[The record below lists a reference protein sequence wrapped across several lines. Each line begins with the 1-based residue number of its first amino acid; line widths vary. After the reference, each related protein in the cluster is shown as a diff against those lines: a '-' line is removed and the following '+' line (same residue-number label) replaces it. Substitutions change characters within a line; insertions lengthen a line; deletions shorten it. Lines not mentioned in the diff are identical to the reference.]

1 MSKANKV
8 LIYVEGESEVVLFKQ
23 YLNKYIKDSYNI
35 QTECQ
40 KGDIS
45 SFKRKVGDFY
55 NEYKE
60 IFVLRDLKTQKTG
73 YLDYKCITDMKNDFT
88 TKKDKKF
95 IGNIGRSYKFIVVCN
110 EIESWALTCKRQT
123 NNRNECHYKEL
134 FTDLNCG
141 NKKPPCMKKYVDKL
155 KKGELIFDTS
165 KNKSF
170 KYFLDELNKC
180 K

>member
-1 MSKANKV
+1 MSKTNKV
-8 LIYVEGESEVVLFKQ
+8 LIYVEGPSEVTLFKQ
-23 YLNKYIKDSYNI
+23 YLNNFIKENYEI
-35 QTECQ
+35 EIECQ
-40 KGDIS
+40 AGDIP

-55 NEYKE
+55 SEYKE

-73 YLDYKCITDMKNDFT
+73 YQDYFCIESMKSDFT
-88 TKKDKKF
+88 TKNEKKF

-110 EIESWALTCKRQT
+110 EIESWALTYKRQT
-123 NNRNECHYKEL
+123 NNRSECHYKEL
-134 FTDLNCG
+134 FSDLKCG
-141 NKKPPCMKKYVDKL
+141 TKKPPCMKKYVDKL

-170 KYFLDELNKC
+170 EYFINELIKC